1 MLEVLRVPDSRF
13 HHLRHD
19 PGFVLS
25 ESAIFRVEGS
35 GAVDCL
41 QGLLTCDV
49 AAPGSGSLQYG
60 AMLTSK
66 GMILADFHVLR
77 DDAGF
82 TLITALEAREIA
94 LDLFRRQLPPRLAK
108 VADKTEAFRII
119 WLLGQRAQETLGA
132 AGLAF
137 PADSGRANGPVA
149 RPHPLAPWPAIIAG
163 TAEACEAIAESLERA
178 GARRTG
184 PDDLEAAR
192 ILAGWPAPGREI
204 DNKTLPQEVRFEEIG
219 GVSYTKGC
227 YVGQETVARVHFR
240 GHVNRLLRG
249 VAWEGA
255 PPEQDEITL
264 GNKSVGRISSAMQ
277 VEERGYGLAML
288 RREVE
293 PGAEVVIAGIPATV
307 ERLPFPVP
315 AVAA

>member
-49 AAPGSGSLQYG
+49 AAPGPGSLQYG

-255 PPEQDEITL
+255 PPEQDDITL